1 MQSKDIIWVMKR
13 LCFLNLIFAILF
25 LAGCSSVPVDNE
37 TLRDF
42 TEWNTQTAQ
51 AIDDVN
57 VGGNPLLYLI
67 SAIFG
72 GAGAVG
78 GYLLK
83 KRQQTANSG
92 DFAKKMTAC
101 ATKLILSAIE
111 MRKDAQEI
119 ANLAETKG
127 VEKFDENGKQTQTNG
142 QYDNCI

>member
-1 MQSKDIIWVMKR
+1 M
-13 LCFLNLIFAILF
+13 FLFSVVV
-25 LAGCSSVPVDNE
+25 AGCATTPVKDE

-42 TEWNTQTAQ
+42 TEWNTRTAQ
-51 AIDDVN
+51 VIDDAN
-57 VGGNPLLYLI
+57 IGGNPLLYLI

-72 GAGAVG
+72 SAGAVG

-101 ATKLILSAIE
+101 ATKLILGAIE

-119 ANLAETKG
+119 ANLAKTKDN
-127 VEKFDENGKQTQTNG
+127 EKFDKQENQAQNND
-142 QYDNCI
+142 QDVNSN

>member
-1 MQSKDIIWVMKR
+1 MKK
-13 LCFLNLIFAILF
+13 FLF
-25 LAGCSSVPVDNE
+25 LFLFSVVVAGCATTPVKDE

-42 TEWNTQTAQ
+42 TEWNMRTAQ
-51 AIDDVN
+51 VIDDAN
-57 VGGNPLLYLI
+57 IGGNPLLYLI

-119 ANLAETKG
+119 ANLAKTKDN
-127 VEKFDENGKQTQTNG
+127 EKFDKQENQAQNND
-142 QYDNCI
+142 QDVNSN

>member
-1 MQSKDIIWVMKR
+1 MKK
-13 LCFLNLIFAILF
+13 FLF
-25 LAGCSSVPVDNE
+25 LFLFSVVVAGCATIPVKDE

-42 TEWNTQTAQ
+42 TEWNTRTAQ
-51 AIDDVN
+51 VIDDAN
-57 VGGNPLLYLI
+57 IGGNPFLYLI

-72 GAGAVG
+72 GAGVVG

-83 KRQQTANSG
+83 KRNGSANSG

-119 ANLAETKG
+119 ANLAEAKG
-127 VEKFDENGKQTQTNG
+127 AEKFDGKEKQTQTNG
-142 QYDNCI
+142 QDDNCN